1 MSKTIRFNEDNLIA
15 IKNMLNEI
23 MVDTDSASHNDFCV
37 NEGGLEEVDEYTIG
51 GETNAPAGGR
61 YYHVQDDKVNENIE
75 DEVKSSEVDLS
86 SFKKKNNLVPSIW
99 KDENTLDSKIR
110 LKLLD
115 IADDFWDYVNI
126 SWVEPKGIILT
137 GSICNFNW
145 SEFSDIDLHLI
156 VDFDDIDEVFLQ
168 VEWEDFETYC
178 KENDIEIDPIRSSS
192 SKFYLNDEH
201 SVITTIRKYADEYS
215 CTYLDMVDAL
225 DEILLDVPYYISM
238 NDLRTDEAF
247 NDYLMNTVMDEYDTD
262 GTVEDIQEAVT
273 DICNSEPLIYSIE
286 QEAYCSD
293 YIIKVLKSVVAAYE
307 YVQSFKDNAVD
318 YYKDWIENN

>member
-1 MSKTIRFNEDNLIA
+1 MKLKLTESNLP
-15 IKNMLNEI
+15 KLGNL
-23 MVDTDSASHNDFCV
+23 
-37 NEGGLEEVDEYTIG
+37 EYT
-51 GETNAPAGGR
+51 
-61 YYHVQDDKVNENIE
+61 
-75 DEVKSSEVDLS
+75 S
-86 SFKKKNNLVPSIW
+86 LVPTQTLN
-99 KDENTLDSKIR
+99 KLNTFFESCQKIT
-110 LKLLD
+110 
-115 IADDFWDYVNI
+115 DYVNQH
-126 SWVEPKGIILT
+126 SEILSYT
-137 GSICNFNW
+137 
-145 SEFSDIDLHLI
+145 DDKLHSLFYE
-156 VDFDDIDEVFLQ
+156 FDDIDDMFLQ
-168 VEWEDFETYC
+168 VSWEDFEEYC

-192 SKFYLNDEH
+192 SKFYLNDED

-225 DEILLDVPYYISM
+225 DELLLDVPYYISM

-262 GTVEDIQEAVT
+262 GTIEDIQEAVT

-293 YIIKVLKSVVAAYE
+293 YIIKKLESVVAAYE